1 MFIPLMMAFALGVPG
16 EEKPGDVKILGRGNW
31 KSPATQGAPATQL
44 VIRNGNEYARAVR
57 TRESPAAALAN
68 LRKEMKVD
76 VDWDKH
82 MLIVVTAGVQPTGGY
97 RVEITDVTKGDDT
110 MTVRWKLHKPKPGDL
125 TTSALTHPAEM
136 VLVEKFAGTVV
147 FDPPAGK

>member
-1 MFIPLMMAFALGVPG
+1 MFIPLMMAAVLGVPG

-31 KSPATQGAPATQL
+31 PAPATQGAPPTQL
-44 VIRNGNEYARAVR
+44 VIRNANDYAKAHR
-57 TRESPAAALAN
+57 TRESPQAALKN
-68 LRKEMKVD
+68 LSKEMKVD

-82 MLIVVTAGVQPTGGY
+82 MLIAVTGGVQPTGGY
-97 RVEITDVTKGDDT
+97 RVEITDVKQAGDT
-110 MTVRWKLHKPKPGDL
+110 LTVHWKLHKPKPGDL

-136 VLVEKFAGTVV
+136 VLVEKFNGKVV

>member
-16 EEKPGDVKILGRGNW
+16 EEKSGDVKILGRGNW
-31 KSPATQGAPATQL
+31 KAPATQGAAAMQL
-44 VIRNGNEYARAVR
+44 VIRNANEYAKAHR
-57 TRESPAAALAN
+57 TRESPQAALVN

-82 MLIVVTAGVQPTGGY
+82 MLIVVSAGVQPTGGY
-97 RVEITDVTKGDDT
+97 RVAITDVKQSGDT
-110 MTVRWKLHKPKPGDL
+110 MTVHWKLHKPKPGDL
-125 TTSALTHPAEM
+125 TISALTHPAEM
-136 VLVEKFAGTVV
+136 VLVEKFAGKVI